1 MSRDQNANLPMW
13 FGDGMTNNESEQLTN
28 MALLPQLLSAPN
40 NEVVERYR
48 FVGRALAKS
57 RRVNIIIP
65 LPLDAALFAVLQQ
78 DSPREIVKAFAVS
91 NLNEHKNYQSTSIGS
106 SLPPFTCYDILNVVF
121 DVWDEV
127 QALASDPDRDT
138 KMRDLANRRVSA
150 ARGGW
155 LATMPRAFDWLDPTN
170 EKCIECNYGDATTD
184 TILSLFTQE
193 DLTLCISFLDLVQLA
208 VPSLM
213 DFGPLKVTN
222 LDQFMPLF
230 EQAIG
235 EALLPQIV
243 AFREGIEDVLPL
255 SSFDKFYPNEI
266 KVMLCGEDTLD
277 WDVEKMLNDVFN
289 FAVDGASS
297 LCTKGDNAAKVLA
310 DVCVEFDDEQRFR
323 LVEFVTGLM
332 RPGGDLKI
340 GVVPHNA
347 NTRSEEIPRSR
358 ACLPALLH
366 VCDYWKIAENP
377 DIIDWEAPRDWS
389 QNSSLVKPAFD
400 SARVKAQAWRQEQKE
415 QQSKTDV
422 PTLGRAVSVRT
433 QYSNKLE
440 ELTAGGVAHGTL
452 TISNRPFGMVVS
464 VTGGL
469 PYCQLYLLASIP
481 LQLCNYTLCFRLC
494 ASISCTRHSRS
505 NAELACVS
513 LDLSP

>member
-1 MSRDQNANLPMW
+1 MGFNGPDVVCAAV
-13 FGDGMTNNESEQLTN
+13 N
-28 MALLPQLLSAPN
+28 M
-40 NEVVERYR
+40 
-48 FVGRALAKS
+48 
-57 RRVNIIIP
+57 IIP
-65 LPLDAALFAVLQQ
+65 LPLDAAFFAVLQQ

-91 NLNEHKNYQSTSIGS
+91 NPNEHKNYQSTAIKS

-121 DVWDEV
+121 DIWDEI
-127 QALASDPDRDT
+127 QALAGDPDRDT
-138 KMRDLANRRVSA
+138 KMQDLANRRVSA

-170 EKCIECNYGDATTD
+170 EIAIKLREQLQHCVSGDATTD
-184 TILSLFTQE
+184 TILSLFTEE
-193 DLTLCISFLDLVQLA
+193 DDTMCICFLDLVQLA

-235 EALLPQIV
+235 DGLLPQIV

-277 WDVEKMLNDVFN
+277 WDAEKMLNDVFD
-289 FAVDGASS
+289 FAVDGYSS

-332 RPGGDLKI
+332 RTGGELKI
-340 GVVPHNA
+340 GVVPHHA
-347 NTRSEEIPRSR
+347 TTRSEEIPRSK

-377 DIIDWEAPRDWS
+377 DIIDWEVPRDWS
-389 QNSSLVKPAFD
+389 QNSSLVEPAFE

-415 QQSKTDV
+415 QQSKTDDSSHKHDMSITV
-422 PTLGRAVSVRT
+422 VGSGSSGDDNNKNSAR
-433 QYSNKLE
+433 YSFAKALARFYF
-440 ELTAGGVAHGTL
+440 LTAFDSMAAGGFVDT
-452 TISNRPFGMVVS
+452 
-464 VTGGL
+464 
-469 PYCQLYLLASIP
+469 
-481 LQLCNYTLCFRLC
+481 
-494 ASISCTRHSRS
+494 
-505 NAELACVS
+505 
-513 LDLSP
+513 